1 MNWSNPVLQA
11 PISKSRTLAKSSKKE
26 APPETTED
34 ASKHNYSRGDEES
47 LSRARPRRK
56 LPELQGALKLDLDPV
71 RKNPTRRFI
80 HPAFARGSG
89 LCGKACD
96 ERAVRLQKHD
106 IIRWKY
112 PNRYCMCCVPSRP
125 SFSLDLDAGKG

>member
-11 PISKSRTLAKSSKKE
+11 PIPKSRILTKSSKKE

-34 ASKHNYSRGDEES
+34 ASKHNYSRGDGS
-47 LSRARPRRK
+47 NLSRARPRRK

-89 LCGKACD
+89 YRPAGS
-96 ERAVRLQKHD
+96 
-106 IIRWKY
+106 
-112 PNRYCMCCVPSRP
+112 NTSRYAT
-125 SFSLDLDAGKG
+125 FSDSTELRIFCL